1 MMDKRLYLSYNVLAN
16 LKKDKSFEVSPSWQ
30 HSRAPT
36 VWDAASALLAPRS
49 AETRVRIG
57 TRENVGHRKRDGRV
71 KRLLK
76 SQKPLN
82 FFKYILLSR
91 CRPVGDVFERRRWRM
106 QREIRSGRILGCDK

>member
-1 MMDKRLYLSYNVLAN
+1 MIDKRLYLSYNVLAN

-82 FFKYILLSR
+82 FLNISYYRGVAQL
-91 CRPVGDVFERRRWRM
+91 VGR
-106 QREIRSGRILGCDK
+106 